1 MNNERYKY
9 PPVDALD
16 IKEIEVWLEEM
27 AGRGLFLK
35 EAGPYAWLFAEEEPK
50 TVRYRIEPAAGKK
63 GKLDADRQADY
74 EAMGWHYVAKYNTY
88 YHIFM
93 ADHPET
99 EELHTDR
106 IVESFSL
113 KMLEKKIR
121 KDLVFLAVLW
131 AFIAVDSFFSSTH
144 FLRYPVLSFIEL
156 RPAVILYRLFMAA
169 WFFKTLFLVLKV
181 HKLRKMLAEGIPVKV
196 KKVSGKRIRKKRIGH
211 TLERIGIGFLIA
223 GLVLSF
229 FPERMGEPLE
239 QAMKAGRFLTL
250 ELLEE
255 RGGEEGAV
263 RAAKETEEE
272 GESGGT
278 VWQRFNILTAGNY
291 ELYERDADK
300 KTDAPASSL
309 HVQYFRMRF
318 PCLTGALFSEVQR
331 KYISGTLTAGDP
343 LTAENALGAF
353 TIVYGIGEDGTQAA
367 AARQEDD
374 VILIEYSGPEMLKE
388 KTELIGEL
396 LVSERRRRY

>member
-1 MNNERYKY
+1 M
-9 PPVDALD
+9 
-16 IKEIEVWLEEM
+16 
-27 AGRGLFLK
+27 
-35 EAGPYAWLFAEEEPK
+35 
-50 TVRYRIEPAAGKK
+50 
-63 GKLDADRQADY
+63 
-74 EAMGWHYVAKYNTY
+74 
-88 YHIFM
+88 
-93 ADHPET
+93 
-99 EELHTDR
+99 
-106 IVESFSL
+106 
-113 KMLEKKIR
+113 
-121 KDLVFLAVLW
+121 
-131 AFIAVDSFFSSTH
+131 
-144 FLRYPVLSFIEL
+144 
-156 RPAVILYRLFMAA
+156 
-169 WFFKTLFLVLKV
+169 
-181 HKLRKMLAEGIPVKV
+181 KV

-239 QAMKAGRFLTL
+239 QAMTAGRFLTL

-255 RGGEEGAV
+255 RGGEEGAGW
-263 RAAKETEEE
+263 AAKETEEE

-309 HVQYFRMRF
+309 HVQYFRMCF

>member
-9 PPVDALD
+9 PPIDALD

-93 ADHPET
+93 AAHPET

-169 WFFKTLFLVLKV
+169 WFLK
-181 HKLRKMLAEGIPVKV
+181 
-196 KKVSGKRIRKKRIGH
+196 
-211 TLERIGIGFLIA
+211 
-223 GLVLSF
+223 
-229 FPERMGEPLE
+229 
-239 QAMKAGRFLTL
+239 RF
-250 ELLEE
+250 
-255 RGGEEGAV
+255 
-263 RAAKETEEE
+263 
-272 GESGGT
+272 
-278 VWQRFNILTAGNY
+278 
-291 ELYERDADK
+291 
-300 KTDAPASSL
+300 SS
-309 HVQYFRMRF
+309 
-318 PCLTGALFSEVQR
+318 S
-331 KYISGTLTAGDP
+331 
-343 LTAENALGAF
+343 
-353 TIVYGIGEDGTQAA
+353 
-367 AARQEDD
+367 
-374 VILIEYSGPEMLKE
+374 
-388 KTELIGEL
+388 
-396 LVSERRRRY
+396 